1 MLIEDQVNSF
11 FKEIDN
17 FLHVQFD
24 HAQGFLVYDEVVA
37 TQSRLISFI
46 TNLQFNKK
54 EFDDAK
60 MGWVNILNGLSVN
73 LGFPELQNLSS
84 TGINTK
90 EILEE
95 SRKKIK
101 DLSFL
106 SILKK
111 FIDNDFSMNGI
122 GLSIAPEEWL
132 RESDVKFDNEINPEF
147 FKNILFQI
155 SDFESTN
162 AKYEFKRSL
171 SNGFFM
177 MSLNIS
183 SQFFI
188 GHGPLNSLF
197 NLSAFAHELGHSTTL
212 KKSSLEKYFLEF
224 PKEQSNKSL
233 VNNEDDSYLYEKIF
247 AENVDALLG
256 RMELESSDEFSM
268 LLLKRKAIQN
278 NLHILKNHMN
288 YLYFSGTSL
297 DEILKV
303 FTNRIRIIFPEY
315 SIKTNLDWLNY
326 ATLDKPLSLVGY
338 IKAYQKNFL

>member
-1 MLIEDQVNSF
+1 MLIEDQVISF

-24 HAQGFLVYDEVVA
+24 HAQGLLAYDEVVA
-37 TQSRLISFI
+37 TQFRLISF
-46 TNLQFNKK
+46 TSNLQFNNK

-73 LGFPELQNLSS
+73 LGFPELQTLSS

-95 SRKKIK
+95 SRKKIN

-106 SILKK
+106 SMLEK
-111 FIDNDFSMNGI
+111 FIDNDFGVNGI

-132 RESDVKFDNEINPEF
+132 KENDVKFDNEINPEF

-183 SQFFI
+183 PQFFI
-188 GHGPLNSLF
+188 GHGSLNSLF
-197 NLSAFAHELGHSTTL
+197 NLSTFAHELGHSTTEKESLL
-212 KKSSLEKYFLEF
+212 KKYFLEF
-224 PKEQSNKSL
+224 PKEQNNEAL
-233 VNNEDDSYLYEKIF
+233 VNDEDDSYLYEKIF
-247 AENVDALLG
+247 ADNVNVLLG
-256 RMELESSDEFSM
+256 KIGLESSDEFSI

-278 NLHILKNHMN
+278 NLHVLKNHMN

-315 SIKTNLDWLNY
+315 SVKTNFDWLNY
-326 ATLDKPLSLVGY
+326 ATLDKPLSRVGY
-338 IKAYQKNFL
+338 IKAYQKNFI